1 MKSDMSGGAAVMG
14 AIKAISKMNLPQRVV
29 GIIPC
34 TENMPSGSAIKPG
47 DIIKLYS
54 GKTAEVVNT
63 DAEGRLILADAL
75 SYAEKYKPCVVIDLA
90 TLTGSCVIALGTV
103 ATGMLGNNEELKKRV
118 KIAGEKSWER
128 VWELPLW
135 EEYQEQIKSDIA
147 DIKNIGG
154 SYAGAITAACFLSK
168 FTEKYPWVHLDIAGT
183 SWCDKNSAY
192 TQKGATGVGVRLL
205 VQLIQH
211 WTRFPK

>member
-1 MKSDMSGGAAVMG
+1 MG
-14 AIKAISKMNLPQRVV
+14 AMKAISQMGLPQRVV
-29 GIIPC
+29 GLMPC

-47 DIIKLYS
+47 DIVKFYS
-54 GKTAEVVNT
+54 GKTAEVANT

-75 SYAEKYKPCVVIDLA
+75 GYAEKYKPTAVVDLA
-90 TLTGSCVIALGTV
+90 TLTGSCVVALGTV
-103 ATGMLGNNEELKKRV
+103 VTGMLGNNEELKKRV
-118 KIAGEKSWER
+118 KLAGEKSWER

-154 SYAGAITAACFLSK
+154 QYAGAITAACFLSK

-183 SWCDKNSAY
+183 AYSEKNNAY
-192 TQKGATGVGVRLL
+192 IQKGATGIGVRLL
-205 VQLIQH
+205 IQLIRD
-211 WTRFPK
+211 WTQFPAG